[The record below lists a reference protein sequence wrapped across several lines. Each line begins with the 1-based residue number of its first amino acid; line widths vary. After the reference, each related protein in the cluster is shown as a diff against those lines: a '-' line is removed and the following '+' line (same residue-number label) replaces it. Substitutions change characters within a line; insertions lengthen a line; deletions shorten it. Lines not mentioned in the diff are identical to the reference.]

1 MLIAAILVIIIAAL
15 LGVLMWRWNED
26 NPFW

>member
-1 MLIAAILVIIIAAL
+1 MIVDIILVIVIAAL
-15 LGVLMWRWNED
+15 LGVLMWRWNEE